1 MKVVFKFFY
10 FFFFISIAQ
19 AQNLT
24 ATVIDAKTN
33 EPIPFVAIQ
42 TAQFKGVI
50 SNDEGV
56 FVIDIEDVSNDTI
69 VLTCL
74 GYEAL
79 TIRLDA
85 IKKSNY
91 IIRLKSAVNELETV
105 YLSNSR
111 PNVNTIISNVNKN
124 LKTNYKSDS
133 LSYKLFFR
141 ESVHVDFKKLNLEV
155 DKASHFKKKQ
165 LEAVNN
171 QLVNMAREVQNSNM
185 IYFKDFSG
193 DLHVLNNENKKIKV
207 DKATQIINSAKD
219 FSLENIQK
227 EGLRIVLKYLDTT
240 KTFKLKTG
248 FFKVE
253 DSLSLVN
260 VNKEEK
266 FNEFDIKNLKGNASA
281 LLKRSQTSNNS
292 ILKKILNADNYK
304 YTINNITFDGEDTV
318 YLIDFAP
325 RRSRAKFSGSMY
337 VSDKS
342 FAVLKLD
349 YQYSEG
355 KRGDKLNLK
364 LLLGI
369 KYIENVKQGT
379 IIYKRNKQDYYEP
392 RYIKSETGQ
401 YFYVN
406 RPLKFIENS
415 KDRNKTA
422 FDFKIEGNSK
432 NREELLFININAIN
446 IDTYNNLTEP
456 KTIMFESLREYDSN
470 TWSGIET
477 LAPSKELKAFEVK
490 D

>member
-1 MKVVFKFFY
+1 MKVVFKFLY
-10 FFFFISIAQ
+10 FFFFITIAQ
-19 AQNLT
+19 AQDLT
-24 ATVIDAKTN
+24 ATVIDANTN

-42 TAQFKGVI
+42 TAEYKGVI

-56 FVIDIEDVSNDTI
+56 FVINIEDVSDQTI
-69 VLTCL
+69 ALTCL
-74 GYEAL
+74 GYETL
-79 TIRLDA
+79 TIHLDD
-85 IKKSNY
+85 IKNSNY
-91 IIRLKSAVNELETV
+91 TIRLKSAVNELDTV
-105 YLSNSR
+105 YLSNLR

-124 LKTNYKSDS
+124 LKRNYKSDS

-141 ESVHVDFKKLNLEV
+141 ETVHVDFKKLNLEV

-165 LEAVNN
+165 LEDVNN

-185 IYFKDFSG
+185 TYFKDFSG
-193 DLHVLNNENKKIKV
+193 DLHVLNNKNKKIKV

-248 FFKVE
+248 LFKIE

-266 FNEFDIKNLKGNASA
+266 FNEFDINNLKGNAST
-281 LLKRSQTSNNS
+281 LLKRSQTGDNS
-292 ILKKILNADNYK
+292 ILKKVLNADNYK
-304 YTINNITFDGEDTV
+304 YTISNITFEGDDTV

-355 KRGDKLNLK
+355 KRGDKLNLR

-379 IIYKRNKQDYYEP
+379 IIYRQNEKDYYEP

-401 YFYVN
+401 YFYLN

-432 NREELLFININAIN
+432 NREELLFISIDAIDMDAFN
-446 IDTYNNLTEP
+446 SIIEP
-456 KTIMFESLREYDSN
+456 KTILFESLRAYDSN
-470 TWSGIET
+470 TWTGIET
-477 LAPSKELKAFEVK
+477 LAPSKELKSFEVK